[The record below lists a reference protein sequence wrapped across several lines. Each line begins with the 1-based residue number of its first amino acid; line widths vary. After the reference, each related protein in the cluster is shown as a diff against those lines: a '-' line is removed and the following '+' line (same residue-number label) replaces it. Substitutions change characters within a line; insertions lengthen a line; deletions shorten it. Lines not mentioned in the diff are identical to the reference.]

1 MFWRKEKKD
10 DAGEKKLIQ
19 INELL
24 KLSFGNVK
32 RDTTNIFKWLN
43 YLYRRNMEQE
53 QLIKQLQLEL
63 SYMPKTREDIRR
75 IIDEYYS
82 FEGMMAKIRDL
93 NAKIDEM
100 ANIHMQKQAAPQP
113 QQTIAVQKEAP
124 KEMQNEISALYQRLE
139 RLEQKKL
146 SMKEKIV
153 KKITRNSKD
162 YVKSIMISYIRKYEQ
177 VSALQLKEIVVDEQD
192 LCSKSSF
199 YRLLEEIGQADEIAV
214 IRQGKEKHYLL
225 KILKKN

>member
-1 MFWRKEKKD
+1 MLWRKEKKD
-10 DAGEKKLIQ
+10 DAGEKRLMQ

-43 YLYRRNMEQE
+43 YFYRKNMEQE

-63 SYMPKTREDIRR
+63 HYMPKTREDIRK

-82 FEGMMAKIRDL
+82 FDRIMSKMREL
-93 NAKIDEM
+93 NAKVDEM
-100 ANIHMQKQAAPQP
+100 AVHAQKQAMPQP
-113 QQTIAVQKEAP
+113 QQAAIAQKEAP
-124 KEMQNEISALYQRLE
+124 KEVKNEINVLYQRLE

-146 SMKEKIV
+146 SMKERIV
-153 KKITRNSKD
+153 KRITRNSKD
-162 YVKSIMISYIRKYEQ
+162 YVKSVIISYIRKYER
-177 VSALQLKEIVVDEQD
+177 VSALQLKEIVVDEQN

-199 YRLLEEIGQADEIAV
+199 YRLLEETGQSDEIAV
-214 IRQGKEKHYLL
+214 IKHGKEKHY
-225 KILKKN
+225 ILKMLKKA

>member
-1 MFWRKEKKD
+1 MPDKISGMFWKKEKKD

-24 KLSFGNVK
+24 KISFGNVK

-43 YLYRRNMEQE
+43 YIYRRNMEQE

-100 ANIHMQKQAAPQP
+100 ARIHEQKQTVPQP
-113 QQTIAVQKEAP
+113 QQ
-124 KEMQNEISALYQRLE
+124 
-139 RLEQKKL
+139 
-146 SMKEKIV
+146 
-153 KKITRNSKD
+153 
-162 YVKSIMISYIRKYEQ
+162 
-177 VSALQLKEIVVDEQD
+177 
-192 LCSKSSF
+192 
-199 YRLLEEIGQADEIAV
+199 
-214 IRQGKEKHYLL
+214 
-225 KILKKN
+225 

>member
-10 DAGEKKLIQ
+10 DAREKKIIQ

-24 KLSFGNVK
+24 KISFGNVK

-53 QLIKQLQLEL
+53 QLVKQLQLEL

-93 NAKIDEM
+93 NAKIDEI
-100 ANIHMQKQAAPQP
+100 AAIHVQKQSVPQP
-113 QQTIAVQKEAP
+113 QQVITVQKEVP
-124 KEMQNEISALYQRLE
+124 KEVQNELSVMHQRLE

-162 YVKSIMISYIRKYEQ
+162 YVKSVIFSYIRKYERI
-177 VSALQLKEIVVDEQD
+177 SALQLKEIVVDEQD

-199 YRLLEEIGQADEIAV
+199 YRLLEEIEQSDEIAV
-214 IRQGKEKHYLL
+214 IKQGKEKHYLL